1 MPSIFWYI
9 SRLSVTSVLYYSS
22 DKIKLQSRVIRWA
35 QNKPSFKS
43 KILCFLHNVPIFKW
57 VLLTEQLTLDKGY
70 IQNAKY
76 LFQFVK
82 VEIMQNMYAGRNFTL
97 TDD

>member
-1 MPSIFWYI
+1 M
-9 SRLSVTSVLYYSS
+9 
-22 DKIKLQSRVIRWA
+22 
-35 QNKPSFKS
+35 
-43 KILCFLHNVPIFKW
+43 PIFKW